1 VPAADR
7 DRLGD
12 LLPARALEL
21 MRGVPRRRDAVAIPS
36 DADLVEFLRSSCS
49 TEVESAGVIGD
60 GWFTRVSGDPW
71 QVKVEPARFTWHS
84 HPAGHAYFSIEDFIT
99 FRAMNGAWHLLVTP
113 TSWCVYMAT
122 GQPRIELPDRS
133 IVTGPPTL
141 RMRRCARW
149 IEQALGV
156 EPSEV
161 EHARL
166 CELFNVRRFDSIA
179 AIAEAALRCDDAGGA
194 RRS

>member
-1 VPAADR
+1 MPVGSWI
-7 DRLGD
+7 RLID
-12 LLPARALEL
+12 LLPAGALEL
-21 MRGVPRRRDAVAIPS
+21 MRGMPRRRDALAMPS
-36 DADLVEFLRSSCS
+36 GADFVDFLRSCS
-49 TEVESAGVIGD
+49 ATEVESAGVIGD
-60 GWFTRVSGDPW
+60 GWFTCSAGEMRQAPADT
-71 QVKVEPARFTWHS
+71 ARFTWHS
-84 HPAGHAYFSIEDFIT
+84 HPAGQAYFSIEDFIT

-122 GQPRIELPDRS
+122 GQPRIEPRDRS

-149 IEQALGV
+149 IEQVLGV

-166 CELFNVRRFDSIA
+166 CELFSVRRFDTIA
-179 AIAEAALRCDDAGGA
+179 AIAEAALRRDDAGGA